1 MENILTNGG
10 RYPIIW
16 NIEMSIKFCSFLEVR
31 HTERKWGTKNMGFK
45 WDRRERLL
53 EYIRGKGEVSV
64 EELARALDISPSTIR
79 RDLDVLAKEEMVIR
93 THGGALLEQGFS
105 SLVKHFDERRENRKA
120 QKMRIAEQINREIP
134 DSCSVILDNGTTNY
148 YLAQLMVKRKG
159 LTVVTNSVKIAQLL
173 SSSERNSVYLTGGE
187 YRPRNYDCLG
197 DAAVEYFSEIR
208 FDIAVLN
215 ADLIT
220 PQSGFFKKCCH
231 SARVSKAMVK
241 AARTVYMAADSSKL
255 DGMGNFLCAR
265 AEDVKKLFV
274 DEAMTA
280 EQRQWLQKEC
290 YEVEF
295 C

>member
-1 MENILTNGG
+1 
-10 RYPIIW
+10 
-16 NIEMSIKFCSFLEVR
+16 
-31 HTERKWGTKNMGFK
+31 MGFK
-45 WDRRERLL
+45 WDRREQLL
-53 EYIRGKGEVSV
+53 EFIREKGEASV

-79 RDLDVLAKEEMVIR
+79 RDLDVLAKENMVVR
-93 THGGALLEQGFS
+93 THGGVLLDQGFS
-105 SLVKHFDERRENRKA
+105 SLVKHFDERREISKA

-173 SSSERNSVYLTGGE
+173 SSSERNQVYLTGGE

-208 FDIAVLN
+208 FDVAVLN
-215 ADLIT
+215 ADLIA

-231 SARVSKAMVK
+231 SAMVSKAMIK
-241 AARTVYMAADSSKL
+241 AAKTVYMAADSSKL

-265 AEDVKKLFV
+265 SEDIGTLFV
-274 DEAMTA
+274 DEGMTD
-280 EQRQWLQKEC
+280 EQKRQLQKEC
-290 YEVEF
+290 YEVRI